1 MCNLSFFKIMS
12 LSGKMVRLD
21 LGDVLLRR
29 MQEKDVDAVKALI
42 KVRFNIISL
51 MSYSLY
57 IIYIYS
63 YNIYIQCSA

>member
-57 IIYIYS
+57 IYIYIY
-63 YNIYIQCSA
+63 IYI